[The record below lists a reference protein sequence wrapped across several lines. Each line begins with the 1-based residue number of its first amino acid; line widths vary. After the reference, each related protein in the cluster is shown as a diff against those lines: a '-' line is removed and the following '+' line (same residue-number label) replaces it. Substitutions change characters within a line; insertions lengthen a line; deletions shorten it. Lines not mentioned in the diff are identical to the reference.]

1 VQEHLDPNDL
11 FQLTGADHVGPA
23 PVDVLRRA
31 DHGWLALL
39 DSIPILPVRDLTSS
53 LFAPMFVFV
62 A

>member
-1 VQEHLDPNDL
+1 MADAIKQGRLGVQEHLDPNDL
-11 FQLTGADHVGPA
+11 FQLTG
-23 PVDVLRRA
+23 A